1 MAEEPPFN
9 SQPGRLWLL
18 KVPKALEEQWAN
30 ASPGDDLGVIE
41 DDGQLR
47 LRPNAGP
54 TKAFEL
60 QRTQRRRARVP
71 GGGSAAEEAENY

>member
-1 MAEEPPFN
+1 MADEPPFN

-30 ASPGDDLGVIE
+30 AQPGDDLGVIE

-54 TKAFEL
+54 PKH
-60 QRTQRRRARVP
+60 
-71 GGGSAAEEAENY
+71 